1 MTNFFEN
8 IPDFLV
14 GPLVAAGIWFGFNY
28 AVLAERAMERIV
40 VNEMIPNCINELMHS
55 ERSVFIPKM
64 PNMPHGFPDF
74 LNPNKMLD
82 RYAKAL
88 RIGPARRKA
97 ICICGAKRTASSLKF
112 DYAIHT
118 ASFPPYQTG
127 LGQFHA
133 GQRSFTC
140 KITSLWHPAMAQYRE
155 LIMTNSKKNFQKAS
169 LLTTALI
176 RSVQRCFQRRAV
188 STR

>member
-64 PNMPHGFPDF
+64 PNMPQGFPDF

-97 ICICGAKRTASSLKF
+97 ICICGAKRTANSLKF

-118 ASFPPYQTG
+118 ASFRLIKPG
-127 LGQFHA
+127 SVSSMRDSAL
-133 GQRSFTC
+133 
-140 KITSLWHPAMAQYRE
+140 SLVKSQACGTLPW
-155 LIMTNSKKNFQKAS
+155 LNIGS
-169 LLTTALI
+169 
-176 RSVQRCFQRRAV
+176 
-188 STR
+188 